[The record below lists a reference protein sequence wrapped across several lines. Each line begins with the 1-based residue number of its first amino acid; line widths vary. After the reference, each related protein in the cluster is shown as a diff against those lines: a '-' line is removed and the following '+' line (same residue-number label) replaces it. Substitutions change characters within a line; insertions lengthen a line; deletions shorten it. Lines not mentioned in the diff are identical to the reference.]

1 MFTRTPTFRPL
12 NRLFGAGLLL
22 TALGLAGCGGGA
34 TNNATATPSTAA
46 ASFPVT
52 VGSLTL
58 AQQPTKIVSLSP
70 TATEMLFGIGAGKQV
85 VAVDDQSNYPTDVP
99 RSSLSGFKPNAE
111 AVAGKS
117 PDLVVLSNDT
127 NSIVDQLNKLKIPV
141 YLAPAAKTVDDTYA
155 QLTDLGKLTGHAG
168 EAADL
173 VKRMKDDLAKLV
185 KDLPQRSKRLTY
197 YHELDPTFY
206 TVTSKTFLGSLYAM
220 AGLDNIADP
229 ADASGAAGG
238 YPQVSAEAIVKANPD
253 LIFLADTKCCGQSG
267 ATVAKR
273 PGWSGITAVRQGRV
287 QSLDDDIASRWGPRI
302 VDLMRSVADA
312 VAKVPS

>member
-1 MFTRTPTFRPL
+1 MSTRTPTFRPL
-12 NRLFGAGLLL
+12 HRLFGAVLVI
-22 TALGLAGCGGGA
+22 AVLGLAGCGGSKS
-34 TNNATATPSTAA
+34 NNAAA
-46 ASFPVT
+46 PASSAPNFPVT

-58 AQQPTKIVSLSP
+58 AQQPAKIVSLSP
-70 TATEMLFGIGAGKQV
+70 TATEMLYAIGAGKQV
-85 VAVDDQSNYPTDVP
+85 VAVDDQSNYPTDAP
-99 RSSLSGFKPNAE
+99 RSNLSGFKPNAE
-111 AVAGKS
+111 SVAAKS
-117 PDLVVLSNDT
+117 SDLVVLSNDT
-127 NSIVDQLNKLKIPV
+127 NSIVAQLGKLKIPV

-155 QLTDLGKLTGHAG
+155 QITNLGKLTGHAG

-173 VKRMKDDLAKLV
+173 VKRMKDDIGKIV

-238 YPQVSAEAIVKANPD
+238 YPQISAEAIVKANPD
-253 LIFLADTKCCGQSG
+253 LIFLADTKCCGQNAG
-267 ATVAKR
+267 TVAKR
-273 PGWSGITAVRQGRV
+273 PGWSGITAVQKGHV
-287 QSLDDDIASRWGPRI
+287 QPLDDDIASRWGPRI
-302 VDLMRSVADA
+302 VDLMRAIADA